1 MNGESLKKIDQ
12 QAESSLLRLH
22 ELWQSTHTLANSQ
35 QQPLTEALQEHYLSL
50 EELQVV
56 LEELRSQ
63 NQELI
68 TIRHI
73 EFGIVNS
80 EFGIITP
87 RLKAGAWIKMLRIC
101 LFSINKFRGKE
112 LCLIPN
118 SEFRIP
124 NCFGQVLEV
133 ERQRYRELFDLAPE
147 GYLVTDPEAIILEAN
162 QAAGK
167 LLNCSPKRLIG
178 KPLIVFAL
186 GESLPKFHTML
197 SQLQSSQKPQAWE
210 VQIKPRN
217 LDPFPGLFKVAIVQ
231 DSDGKVIGLRWLLQ
245 DISKRKQYEEALE
258 MARSNLEQQVAERTT
273 ELAISNEQLKQEIT
287 ERRRIEAALRQQNEW
302 ARLMMAMQARI
313 RQSLNLEEIL
323 KTTVAEVRQFLGA
336 DRVVVY
342 KVDSSRVA
350 SVVAESVDAA
360 CTSLLGIQID
370 TPLFKERVVF
380 YRRGNPSV
388 IHDMRQAEFP
398 TAINQFLQQQ
408 QVKASLTVPILQ
420 GNKFWGLL
428 AIHQCQG
435 TRLWQPSE
443 VELLQQLATQVS
455 ITIQQS
461 ELYQQVV
468 QLNTNLESQVQ
479 QRTAQ
484 LKKSLDFE
492 ATLKRIS
499 DDVRD
504 TLDEKQILQT
514 AVWEL
519 AVVLNIHGCNTG
531 LYDAE
536 FSTSTIS
543 YEYKV
548 GLDAAQGQVVQM
560 QDFLEGYKQL
570 LQGEYFQFCEL
581 VSSWQTPVAILAC
594 PIFGDQGTIGDLWL
608 FKQPESAFDELE
620 LRLVQQVANQCAI
633 AIRQARL
640 YQAAQVKI
648 QELETLN
655 RLKDDFLNNVSHE
668 LRTPVA
674 NMNMAIQMLSKI
686 LQRDR
691 EALAQLTKTEAESSK
706 VSRYLHILQNEC
718 ERELNLIDSL
728 LDLQNL
734 SGNIQPSVLTSIQL
748 QDWLPQFVEP
758 FQARSHNYKQNLLID
773 ISPHLPRLICE
784 PSSLG
789 RVLAELL
796 NNACKYTPP
805 GEKILVKAQAQSG
818 MMQLSISNSG
828 VEIPANEIPRIF
840 EKFYRIRANDFW
852 NQGGTGLGLALVQ
865 QLVKRLGGKIS
876 VESSAQQT
884 CFTVELPLN

>member
-12 QAESSLLRLH
+12 QAESSRLRLH

-35 QQPLTEALQEHYLSL
+35 QQPLTEVLQENYLSL

-68 TIRHI
+68 TIR
-73 EFGIVNS
+73 
-80 EFGIITP
+80 
-87 RLKAGAWIKMLRIC
+87 
-101 LFSINKFRGKE
+101 
-112 LCLIPN
+112 
-118 SEFRIP
+118 
-124 NCFGQVLEV
+124 Q
-133 ERQRYRELFDLAPE
+133 
-147 GYLVTDPEAIILEAN
+147 
-162 QAAGK
+162 
-167 LLNCSPKRLIG
+167 
-178 KPLIVFAL
+178 
-186 GESLPKFHTML
+186 
-197 SQLQSSQKPQAWE
+197 
-210 VQIKPRN
+210 
-217 LDPFPGLFKVAIVQ
+217 
-231 DSDGKVIGLRWLLQ
+231 VIGLRWLLQ

-273 ELAISNEQLKQEIT
+273 ELAASNEQLKQEIK

-350 SVVAESVDAA
+350 SVVAESVDTA

-408 QVKASLTVPILQ
+408 QVKASLTVPLLHN
-420 GNKFWGLL
+420 NKLWGLL
-428 AIHQCQG
+428 AIHQCKG
-435 TRLWQPSE
+435 MRLWQPSE
-443 VELLQQLATQVS
+443 VELLQQLAIQVS
-455 ITIQQS
+455 IAIQQS

-468 QLNTNLESQVQ
+468 QLNTHLESQVQ

-531 LYDAE
+531 LYDAD
-536 FSTSTIS
+536 STSTIS

-594 PIFGDQGTIGDLWL
+594 PIFDDQGTIGDLWL

-620 LRLVQQVANQCAI
+620 IRLVQQVANQCAI

-655 RLKDDFLNNVSHE
+655 RLKDDFLNSVSHE

-686 LQRDR
+686 LQQDR
-691 EALAQLTKTEAESSK
+691 ESLAQLTKAEAESSK

-718 ERELNLIDSL
+718 ERELNLIDNL

-734 SGNIQPSVLTSIQL
+734 SGNSQPSVLTSIQL

-773 ISPHLPRLICE
+773 ISPNLPRLICE
-784 PSSLG
+784 PSSLR

-805 GEKILVKAQAQSG
+805 GEKILVKAQTQSG
-818 MMQLSISNSG
+818 MMHLSVSNSG

-840 EKFYRIRANDFW
+840 EKFYRIRANDLW

-865 QLVKRLGGKIS
+865 QLVTRLGGKIS